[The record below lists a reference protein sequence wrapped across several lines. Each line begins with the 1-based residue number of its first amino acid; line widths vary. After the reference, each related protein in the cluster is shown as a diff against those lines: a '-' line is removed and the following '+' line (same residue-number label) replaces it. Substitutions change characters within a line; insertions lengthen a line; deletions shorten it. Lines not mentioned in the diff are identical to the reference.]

1 MRKADEIKVSLG
13 ITRRV
18 LFAVFGIIDK
28 RYWRRG
34 RNDTQYLLNVLTA
47 QSEAFGQGWFLLF
60 KVTCLWMSYSGLIG
74 LIYGKMPYINAQWGA
89 GSFII
94 FLITGLAGF
103 VSLHRSGIKLDK
115 AKEDQQVKELE
126 MYGIQYVI
134 NRIKG

>member
-1 MRKADEIKVSLG
+1 MKKAHEIKVSLG

-18 LFAVFGIIDK
+18 LFAIFGIIDK

-34 RNDTQYLLNVLTA
+34 RSDAQYLLNILTA

-74 LIYGKMPYINAQWGA
+74 LIYGKMPYINAQWGV
-89 GSFII
+89 GTFII
-94 FLITGLAGF
+94 FLFTGLVGF
-103 VSLHRSGIKLDK
+103 MYLHISGIRQDK
-115 AKEDQQVKELE
+115 VTEDRQAKELE
-126 MYGIQYVI
+126 MYGIQHVI

>member
-1 MRKADEIKVSLG
+1 MRKAHKIKVSLG

-18 LFAVFGIIDK
+18 LFAIFGIIDK

-34 RNDTQYLLNVLTA
+34 RSDAQYLLNILTA

-60 KVTCLWMSYSGLIG
+60 KVTCLWMSYSGLMG

-89 GSFII
+89 GTFII
-94 FLITGLAGF
+94 FLLTGLVGF
-103 VSLHRSGIKLDK
+103 MYLHISGIRQDK
-115 AKEDQQVKELE
+115 VTEDRQAKELE
-126 MYGIQYVI
+126 MYGIQHVI